1 MIGPRPENCSERKS
15 TLLRNATGLK
25 RLDTPGLPALALAA
39 GLSILFHLGA
49 MAALAPRDTA
59 QTAGSGDEAPAAL
72 GTSFA
77 DFAEGRLTPETPQAL
92 LPQNPATAT
101 RAPAPETETPSAA
114 ESVASAKAIA
124 IPADQPE
131 PATSSTA
138 PEQKPARPSLIAPN
152 ASGALLPVAPAQ
164 ASESAAPALQPLTT
178 GDSRLAAAPPTREAL
193 QATRPE
199 ALAPD
204 TSPTARAP
212 ETSRKP
218 RARPD
223 RTARARQPQG
233 TARQTTE
240 RGNPQATTQGRS
252 AGTAPA
258 RSQTSAPGS
267 AAASN
272 YPGEVLRRIHRVP
285 TPRSPGRGSVLVSF
299 SVSNNGGLNAVSV
312 ARSSGNASLD
322 RAAVNHIRR
331 AAPFPPPPAGAK
343 RNFSFEFVG
352 G

>member
-1 MIGPRPENCSERKS
+1 MIGQLPEKS
-15 TLLRNATGLK
+15 FDKGGALLRSATGLQ
-25 RLDTPGLPALALAA
+25 RFDAPGLPTLALAA

-49 MAALAPRDTA
+49 MAALAPRDAA

-92 LPQNPATAT
+92 LPQSAAEATP
-101 RAPAPETETPSAA
+101 APATETPSAV
-114 ESVASAKAIA
+114 ESIASATAIA
-124 IPADQPE
+124 RPAEQPE

-138 PEQKPARPSLIAPN
+138 PEQTPARPSLIAPN
-152 ASGALLPVAPAQ
+152 ASEALLPVAPAQ
-164 ASESAAPALQPLTT
+164 AAESAAPASRPLTSD
-178 GDSRLAAAPPTREAL
+178 DSRLAAAPPAQGAL
-193 QATRPE
+193 RATRPE
-199 ALAPD
+199 VLAPD

-223 RTARARQPQG
+223 RTARSRQPQG
-233 TARQTTE
+233 TAPQTTQ
-240 RGNPQATTQGRS
+240 RGSPQATTQGRS

-258 RSQTSAPGS
+258 QSQTSAPGS
-267 AAASN
+267 ASASN

-285 TPRSPGRGSVLVSF
+285 TPRSPGRGRVLVSF
-299 SVSNNGGLNAVSV
+299 SVSNSGGLSSVSV

-331 AAPFPPPPAGAK
+331 AAPFPPPPADAQ